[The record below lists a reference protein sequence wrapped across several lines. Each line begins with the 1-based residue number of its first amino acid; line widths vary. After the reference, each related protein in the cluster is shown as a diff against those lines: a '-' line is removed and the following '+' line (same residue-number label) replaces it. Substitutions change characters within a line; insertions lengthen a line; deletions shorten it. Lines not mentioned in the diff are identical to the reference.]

1 MRSKKDLIEQFVDSI
16 NNNTDVDK
24 YWREFIDK
32 QKDLELKAI
41 IEEEDLDSKSTKDFI
56 SQAFIEGEFK
66 TAGTAITKLL
76 PAKNMF
82 SPGYEHSM
90 QKSLV
95 IQKLKAFFERFS
107 NL

>member
-1 MRSKKDLIEQFVDSI
+1 MIEQFVDSI

-66 TAGTAITKLL
+66 TAGTAITNLL

>member
-1 MRSKKDLIEQFVDSI
+1 MF
-16 NNNTDVDK
+16 
-24 YWREFIDK
+24 EFIDK